1 MEVYIADISAFL
13 PNEPVSNEDIDK
25 FLGVVNNM
33 PSRIK
38 NIILTSNN
46 IQKRYYAIDPAT
58 GNATHTNA
66 QLTAEAVRRLMPYD
80 GFSLSDIECLC
91 CGTSTPDQLMP
102 GHGLMVHGELKSPPC
117 EVISTAGICLSGVT
131 ALKYGYMNVALGLTK
146 NAVATG
152 SDIASTYTR
161 ARFFEGV
168 KQKKEAFLRKEK
180 LVPFDTAFLRWML
193 SDGAG
198 AVFLTSTPASD
209 RPALRIDWIEHLS
222 FAGEFEVCM
231 YSGAKKSADGAI
243 TGWRDFPTL
252 HDALAEG
259 AFLIKQDVKLLNR
272 EAMKVAVEKTLPRVM
287 EKHDLSAAQ
296 VDWFLPHYSSEYFKT
311 KFYESMAN
319 VNFEI
324 PLEKWFSNLP
334 YKGNTG
340 AASIYIIMEE
350 IFHSGRIKRGEKV
363 LCFIP
368 ESGRFS
374 MCFMMLTA
382 V

>member
-1 MEVYIADISAFL
+1 MDAYITDVSAFL
-13 PNEPVSNEDIDK
+13 PNAAISNEEIDQV
-25 FLGVVNNM
+25 LGVVNRM

-38 NIILTSNN
+38 NTILTSNN
-46 IQKRYYAIDPAT
+46 IQTRYYAIDPVT
-58 GNATHTNA
+58 GNTTHTNV
-66 QLTAEAVRRLMPYD
+66 QLTAEAIRRLMPYE
-80 GFSLSDIECLC
+80 GFSLNDIECLC

-102 GHGLMVHGELKSPPC
+102 GHGLMVHGELKSTPC
-117 EVISTAGICLSGVT
+117 EVVSTAGVCLSGVT
-131 ALKYGYMNVALGLTK
+131 ALKYGYMNVSLGLTK

-152 SDIASTYTR
+152 SDVASSFMR

-168 KQKKEAFLRKEK
+168 KQKKEAFLRKDK

-198 AVFLTSTPASD
+198 AVFLTGNPASD
-209 RPALRIDWIEHLS
+209 KPVLRIDWIEHLS
-222 FAGEFEVCM
+222 YAGEFETCM
-231 YSGAKKSADGAI
+231 YSGAKKNASGTM
-243 TGWRDFPTL
+243 TGWRDFPSL
-252 HDALAEG
+252 HDALEEG

-272 EAMKVAVEKTLPRVM
+272 EALKLAVEKTLPHVV
-287 EKHDLSAAQ
+287 EKHDLSASQ
-296 VDWFLPHYSSEYFKT
+296 VDWFLPHYSSEYFRL
-311 KFYESMAN
+311 KFYEYMKN

-324 PLEKWFSNLP
+324 PLDRWFSNLT

-350 IFHSGRIKRGEKV
+350 LFHSGKIKRGDKI

-374 MCFMMLTA
+374 MGYMMLTA
-382 V
+382 L

>member
-1 MEVYIADISAFL
+1 MDVYITDIAAFL
-13 PNEPVSNEDIDK
+13 PNNPVSNDEIDSV
-25 FLGVVNNM
+25 LGVLNNM
-33 PSRIK
+33 PSKIK
-38 NIILTSNN
+38 QIILASNN
-46 IQKRYYAIDPAT
+46 IQKRYYAIDRAT
-58 GNATHTNA
+58 GATTHTNA

-80 GFSLSDIECLC
+80 GFSLRDIECLC

-102 GHGLMVHGELKSPPC
+102 GHGLMVHGELKSQPC
-117 EVISTAGICLSGVT
+117 EVVTTSGICLSGVT
-131 ALKYGYMNVALGLTK
+131 ALKYAYMNVALGLTK

-152 SDIASTYTR
+152 SDVASTYTR

-168 KQKKEAFLRKEK
+168 AQKKQAFMRRDK
-180 LVPFDTAFLRWML
+180 LIPFDTAFLRWML

-198 AVFLTSTPASD
+198 AIFLATHRAVD
-209 RPALRIDWIEHLS
+209 KPALRIDWIEHIS
-222 FAGEFEVCM
+222 YAGELETCM
-231 YSGAKKSADGAI
+231 YSGAKKSVDGTM
-243 TGWRDFPTL
+243 TGWRDFSTL

-272 EAMKVAVEKTLPRVM
+272 EALKVAVERTLPRVM
-287 EKHDLSAAQ
+287 EKHNLVASE
-296 VDWFLPHYSSEYFKT
+296 VDWFLPHYSSEYFKM
-311 KFYESMAN
+311 KFYEHMKN
-319 VNFEI
+319 MNFEI
-324 PLEKWFSNLP
+324 PLERWFSNLS

-350 IFHSGRIKRGEKV
+350 LFHSHKIKKGQKI

-374 MCFMMLTA
+374 MCYMALTA

>member
-1 MEVYIADISAFL
+1 
-13 PNEPVSNEDIDK
+13 
-25 FLGVVNNM
+25 
-33 PSRIK
+33 
-38 NIILTSNN
+38 
-46 IQKRYYAIDPAT
+46 
-58 GNATHTNA
+58 
-66 QLTAEAVRRLMPYD
+66 
-80 GFSLSDIECLC
+80 
-91 CGTSTPDQLMP
+91 
-102 GHGLMVHGELKSPPC
+102 
-117 EVISTAGICLSGVT
+117 
-131 ALKYGYMNVALGLTK
+131 
-146 NAVATG
+146 
-152 SDIASTYTR
+152 
-161 ARFFEGV
+161 
-168 KQKKEAFLRKEK
+168 
-180 LVPFDTAFLRWML
+180 
-193 SDGAG
+193 
-198 AVFLTSTPASD
+198 
-209 RPALRIDWIEHLS
+209 LRIDWIEHLS

-231 YSGAKKSADGAI
+231 YSGANKNANGAT

-324 PLEKWFSNLP
+324 PLDRWFSNLP

>member
-1 MEVYIADISAFL
+1 MDVYITDISAFL

-25 FLGVVNNM
+25 CLGVVNNM
-33 PSRIK
+33 PSRVK
-38 NIILTSNN
+38 SIILTSNN
-46 IQKRYYAIDPAT
+46 IQKRYYAIDPST
-58 GNATHTNA
+58 GNATHTNV

-80 GFSLSDIECLC
+80 GFSLRDIECLC

-102 GHGLMVHGELKSPPC
+102 GHGLMVHGELKTPPC
-117 EVISTAGICLSGVT
+117 EVISTAGICLSGVA
-131 ALKYGYMNVALGLTK
+131 ALKYAYMNVALGLTK

-152 SDIASTYTR
+152 SDVASTYMR

-168 KQKKEAFLRKEK
+168 TRKKEAFMRKEK

-198 AVFLTSTPASD
+198 AVFVTSAPVKD
-209 RPALRIDWIEHLS
+209 RPALRMDWIEHVS
-222 FAGEFEVCM
+222 YAGEFEACM
-231 YSGAKKSADGAI
+231 YSGAKKDANGTL

-252 HDALAEG
+252 HDAVAEG

-272 EAMKVAVEKTLPRVM
+272 EAMKVAVEKTLPQVM
-287 EKHDLSAAQ
+287 EKYNLSAAQ
-296 VDWFLPHYSSEYFKT
+296 VDWFLPHYSSEYFKM
-311 KFYESMAN
+311 KFYESMAK

-350 IFHSGRIKRGEKV
+350 IFHSGRIKRGDKI